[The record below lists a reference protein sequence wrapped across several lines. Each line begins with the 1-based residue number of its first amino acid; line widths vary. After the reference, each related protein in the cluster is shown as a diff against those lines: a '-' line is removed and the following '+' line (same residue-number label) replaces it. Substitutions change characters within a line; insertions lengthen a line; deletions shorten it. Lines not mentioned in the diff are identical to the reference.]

1 MGNPGSGL
9 YVAFHLGI
17 FLDPCMEE
25 YLEETQ
31 DLGTEL
37 LLECHLGGPIWNLW
51 EALMVLEVGKSW

>member
-1 MGNPGSGL
+1 
-9 YVAFHLGI
+9 
-17 FLDPCMEE
+17 MEE